1 MILAASMAL
10 PPPMAMMQ
18 SGWKAVMAA
27 APSLAEARLGSG
39 ATSKKVVWVMPI
51 SSSRSVT
58 ALV

>member
-1 MILAASMAL
+1 
-10 PPPMAMMQ
+10 MAMMQ

-51 SSSRSVT
+51 SSRRSVT